1 VDLREKIDVTNM
13 GGYQWL
19 IIGMCTLLNA
29 LDGYDVL
36 AISFAS
42 NQVSDEFQLT
52 GTALGIVMSA
62 ALVGM
67 AIGALVLGPV
77 ADMIGRRNMTILALV
92 VNIAGL
98 LLSATAASA
107 FQLGLWRV
115 VTGLGIG
122 GILVGTNVISAEYA
136 SRKRRGLAISIYAAG
151 YGIGASLGG
160 TIMVGL
166 IGVYGWRSVFVAGG
180 MAATIAL
187 ILVLFLLPESASFLY
202 QRRPN
207 GAQHRIDTIGQRLGY
222 SEHFDL
228 DAVDPPGGDKA
239 KASVAQLFNADNRR
253 ITTVVWTAFFVIM
266 FAFYFVSSWT
276 PRLMSASGLS
286 ENLSMFVTVSLTLG
300 GAIGSVVFGLFTSR
314 WSTRSVLMSFT
325 VLAAVLMVSFIFTA
339 QVLFLVS
346 SGLACRPIYQWL
358 YRRIV
363 RFDSAVLL
371 GCNAFYWGGLG
382 YWIWS
387 DRCHYRADCYRCT
400 ARRRMVTASNLRVD
414 RCGYPHRHRRFV
426 WYARSGR

>member
-1 VDLREKIDVTNM
+1 M

-19 IIGMCTLLNA
+19 IIGMCSLLNA

-160 TIMVGL
+160 TAMVGL
-166 IGVYGWRSVFVAGG
+166 INAYGWRSVFFVGGVMTVVSLLLVVA
-180 MAATIAL
+180 
-187 ILVLFLLPESASFLY
+187 LLPESASYLY
-202 QRRPN
+202 NRLAKSARQNVDPVARL
-207 GAQHRIDTIGQRLGY
+207 LGY
-222 SEHFDL
+222 TE
-228 DAVDPPGGDKA
+228 P
-239 KASVAQLFNADNRR
+239 
-253 ITTVVWTAFFVIM
+253 
-266 FAFYFVSSWT
+266 
-276 PRLMSASGLS
+276 
-286 ENLSMFVTVSLTLG
+286 
-300 GAIGSVVFGLFTSR
+300 
-314 WSTRSVLMSFT
+314 
-325 VLAAVLMVSFIFTA
+325 
-339 QVLFLVS
+339 
-346 SGLACRPIYQWL
+346 
-358 YRRIV
+358 
-363 RFDSAVLL
+363 
-371 GCNAFYWGGLG
+371 
-382 YWIWS
+382 
-387 DRCHYRADCYRCT
+387 
-400 ARRRMVTASNLRVD
+400 
-414 RCGYPHRHRRFV
+414 
-426 WYARSGR
+426 